1 MAHTRL
7 REFSILSPLSLG
19 SVSKALRRKQAWV
32 VEDKRWKRTH
42 SVSLMPHALRLRQ
55 APQATESA
63 PEETTELSLFPRS
76 APEASLFS
84 LVTSQGSQRGTLHP
98 YLCLRA
104 LVLIHRLPRL
114 ALICTLT
121 HTPLVTGGPVTWP
134 GLHLQ
139 DDIHSYTGASW
150 TSHQPPVII
159 AHTGEGTF
167 PECQLCKGLLS
178 TDSWK
183 KKPLFSHQ
191 KVPLHPVP
199 PLLGPFHR
207 TGLALGSGGTGWVE
221 GENSAIWGGQS
232 NLLGVANPAL
242 SLREAQSVAEL
253 HLWGWVRKGGSV
265 PPLHS

>member
-7 REFSILSPLSLG
+7 KEFSVLSPLSLG
-19 SVSKALRRKQAWV
+19 SVSKVLRRKQAWV

-121 HTPLVTGGPVTWP
+121 QTPLSLVVPSLGQVSTSRMTSTHTQEPRGPATRHLSSLPTVGKVHSQNASFARGCCPRTAGRRNPSSPTRRSPCIPLRLYWGLSTG
-134 GLHLQ
+134 Q
-139 DDIHSYTGASW
+139 
-150 TSHQPPVII
+150 
-159 AHTGEGTF
+159 
-167 PECQLCKGLLS
+167 GLL
-178 TDSWK
+178 WA
-183 KKPLFSHQ
+183 
-191 KVPLHPVP
+191 VEA
-199 PLLGPFHR
+199 
-207 TGLALGSGGTGWVE
+207 LAG
-221 GENSAIWGGQS
+221 
-232 NLLGVANPAL
+232 
-242 SLREAQSVAEL
+242 
-253 HLWGWVRKGGSV
+253 
-265 PPLHS
+265 

>member
-1 MAHTRL
+1 MAHARL
-7 REFSILSPLSLG
+7 KEFSILSPLSLG

-121 HTPLVTGGPVTWP
+121 QTPLSLVVPSLGQVSTSRMTPTHTQEPRGP
-134 GLHLQ
+134 
-139 DDIHSYTGASW
+139 A
-150 TSHQPPVII
+150 TSHLSSP
-159 AHTGEGTF
+159 AHCGEGTF
-167 PECQLCKGLLS
+167 PECHLCKGLLS